1 MLTANFFAKKEKKN
15 SAGVKLIPE
24 FVRNVLFQRWAI
36 IICLSLLLALL
47 LTPHIHLIHP
57 TYKLGS
63 IAAKD
68 VRSDRDFLV
77 EDKASTEQKKI
88 EATENVKQIYDYD
101 SGIPSL
107 LKTNIVRAFTA
118 MAETYRGL
126 DEKKAGGSIED
137 RSAALKKAR
146 KAFEKTSGAALTDS
160 EFSALNK
167 RGFSFD
173 IRDNIVKLIYSV
185 YDENL
190 IIQSTFSKREKDK
203 GIIIRDVKTQGEE
216 EKKGLSSILNVEQ
229 AEALL
234 VKQSK
239 TVLKNGKT
247 KSGKIAVSL
256 AKRLIEANL
265 TLNKNETE
273 KRKQTGLDNVKPVYT
288 RVQKNEMIVR
298 EGERITHADMDK
310 LEAFFKVQKGRNF
323 LNLSIL
329 TGIFLTIMTLL
340 AISYYLSKKWLKNTE
355 KTSKDILFLGT
366 ALVFQILL
374 VKAGIFISESIPRAL
389 TFISMDA
396 CFYAAPFAM
405 GAMLAAVLLNRDIA
419 FMFAVISSCLVTFLF
434 NEKIFVLLF
443 SLLGSIVGIYRIGH
457 YRQRTAFFKS
467 GLFVGIINIIV
478 IICLSMLTGSVF
490 SMDMPVKL
498 VMGFI
503 GGLLSGIIVAGI
515 APVFESLFDYTTDIK
530 LLELANLNQPIFRR
544 MIMAAPGTYHHSIV
558 VASMV
563 EAAAEAINANSLL
576 AGVGAYYHDIG
587 KLKKP
592 LYFIENQQ
600 KGENKHDKL
609 SPKMSSLV
617 IISHVKEGIELAN
630 KYKLGKTITDIISQ
644 HHGTSIAGYF
654 YEKAKKDRDI
664 SIRSIPESD
673 FRYPGPRPQTKEAGL
688 VLLGDVIEASS
699 RILTNPTPSRIKTLV
714 RDRIAQVLADG
725 QLDEC
730 DLTLS
735 DINKISESFIR
746 ILNGIFH
753 QRIDYPEPA
762 IKENNGKKET
772 HGSVNRQQ
780 TEGNNNR
787 FSTGAQG
794 IARYNGKSWL
804 FGQRD
809 KPSAGR

>member
-1 MLTANFFAKKEKKN
+1 MNKFKTLTLKFFVKKEKKKN
-15 SAGVKLIPE
+15 SARVKLIPE
-24 FVRNVLFQRWAI
+24 FVRDVSFQRWAI

-63 IAAKD
+63 IATKD

-88 EATENVKQIYDYD
+88 EAIENVKQIYDYD
-101 SGIPSL
+101 QGIPSL
-107 LKTNIVRAFTA
+107 LKTNITKAFTA
-118 MAETYRGL
+118 MAEIYRDL
-126 DEKKAGGSIED
+126 DEEKSSGGYSIES
-137 RSAALKKAR
+137 RNVALKKAR
-146 KAFEKTSGAALTDS
+146 KAFEETSGTTLTDS
-160 EFSALNK
+160 EFSTLNK
-167 RGFSFD
+167 HGFSVD
-173 IRDNIVKLIYSV
+173 ICDNIVKLIYSV
-185 YDENL
+185 YNENL
-190 IIQSTFSKREKDK
+190 IVHATFSKREKDK
-203 GIIIRDVKTQGEE
+203 GIIIRDVKTQNEE
-216 EKKGLSSILNVEQ
+216 EKRELSSILNMEQ

-234 VKQSK
+234 VKQSELI
-239 TVLKNGKT
+239 LKNE
-247 KSGKIAVSL
+247 KSKIRKVAVSI
-256 AKRLIEANL
+256 AKRLIETNL

-273 KRKQTGLDNVKPVYT
+273 KRKQISLDNVKPVYT

-298 EGERITHADMDK
+298 EGEKITHADMDK
-310 LEAFFKVQKGRNF
+310 LEAFFKVQKGRKF

-329 TGIFLTIMTLL
+329 TGIFLTIMTLFT
-340 AISYYLSKKWLKNTE
+340 ISYYLSKKWLKNTE

-366 ALVFQILL
+366 ALIFQILL
-374 VKAGIFISESIPRAL
+374 IKAGIFISESIPRTL

-396 CFYAAPFAM
+396 CFYAIPFAM
-405 GAMLAAVLLNRDIA
+405 GAMLVVVLLNRDIA
-419 FMFAVISSCLVTFLF
+419 FMFAIISSYLVTFLF
-434 NEKIFVLLF
+434 NEKIFIFLF
-443 SLLGSIVGIYRIGH
+443 PFLGSIVGIYRIGH

-478 IICLSMLTGSVF
+478 IICIAILAGNMF
-490 SMDMPVKL
+490 SIDILVKL
-498 VMGFI
+498 AMGFI

-515 APVFESLFDYTTDIK
+515 APVFEFLFDYTTDIK

-544 MIMAAPGTYHHSIV
+544 MIMVAPGTYHHSIV

-576 AGVGAYYHDIG
+576 AKVGAYYHDIG

-673 FRYPGPRPQTKEAGL
+673 FRYPGPKPQTKEAGL

-714 RDRIAQVLADG
+714 KDRIAQVLVDG

-735 DINKISESFIR
+735 DLNKISESFIR

-753 QRIDYPEPA
+753 QRIDYPELA

-772 HGSVNRQQ
+772 HGNANRQQ

-787 FSTGAQG
+787 FSTGAVGSAQ
-794 IARYNGKSWL
+794 YNGKS
-804 FGQRD
+804 
-809 KPSAGR
+809 